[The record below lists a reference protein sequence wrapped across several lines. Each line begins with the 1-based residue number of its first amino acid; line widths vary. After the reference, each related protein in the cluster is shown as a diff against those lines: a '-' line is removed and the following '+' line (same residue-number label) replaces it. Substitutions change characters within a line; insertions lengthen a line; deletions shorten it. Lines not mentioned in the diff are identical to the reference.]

1 MDLRGRKLKFAAIT
15 ALVVLSLTGFSSGR
29 GHGGG
34 SGDGDSGG
42 GCSSSSQ
49 DHDSSSSRYDD
60 DDDASSGG
68 SSSGSGG
75 ASAEQPQDAM
85 VRLVSCATEQEP
97 YATLEVANPNT
108 SGATFT
114 ITVDF
119 LDASKNIVETRTV
132 DEFVAGSETATVQ
145 VELSNGG
152 LAAKVAECAS
162 ESFATAQ

>member
-1 MDLRGRKLKFAAIT
+1 MDLRGRKLKFAAVT

-29 GHGGG
+29 GNGG
-34 SGDGDSGG
+34 SGGDGDSGG
-42 GCSSSSQ
+42 GCSSSGQ

-60 DDDASSGG
+60 DDDVSSGG
-68 SSSGSGG
+68 SGSGG

-85 VRLVSCATEQEP
+85 VLLVSCATEQEP

-108 SGATFT
+108 SGATYT

-152 LAAKVAECAS
+152 LAAKVAECES
-162 ESFATAQ
+162 ESFATAR